1 MTLEEV
7 RKQIDVVDKQIKS
20 LFKERMMLADQVARV
35 KAESED
41 AIYKPDRE
49 EAIITK
55 LTGDVD
61 DSIKK
66 EYTALIKRIMEVSRK
81 YQYGRT
87 LELRNCLDVSFV
99 TEEPKVKKLAMLK
112 HELYICQGY
121 SRDLVNTVSDYEQV
135 MELIRKDEADAGM
148 GIFEDISYGVSDSLH
163 EALAM
168 NDLYIYRC
176 DEVLDEGHR
185 KKVVTFGKQLV
196 VLPEHNRL
204 KIVFVCKNK
213 SGSLASVLSMIS
225 DYGVNLT
232 EIHSVPFR
240 GGEWNYRFYVELN
253 GNLLQKEIQALVFQL
268 INETETF
275 KNLEAIFVNN
285 KFLYIREKRHD
296 RQISK
301 KNQRDKGTD
310 RCWTG
315 SDAFLCAGIYKE
327 DSI

>member
-7 RKQIDVVDKQIKS
+7 RKQIDMVDKQIKS

-55 LTGDVD
+55 L
-61 DSIKK
+61 
-66 EYTALIKRIMEVSRK
+66 
-81 YQYGRT
+81 
-87 LELRNCLDVSFV
+87 DVSFV
-99 TEEPKVKKLAMLK
+99 TEEPEVKKLAMLK

-163 EALAM
+163 EALTM
-168 NDLYIYRC
+168 NDFYIYRC

-240 GGEWNYRFYVELN
+240 GGEWNYRFYIELN

-275 KNLEAIFVNN
+275 KIL
-285 KFLYIREKRHD
+285 
-296 RQISK
+296 
-301 KNQRDKGTD
+301 
-310 RCWTG
+310 G
-315 SDAFLCAGIYKE
+315 SYFCE
-327 DSI
+327 Q

>member
-1 MTLEEV
+1 MPKGAGEMTLEEV
-7 RKQIDVVDKQIKS
+7 RKQIDMVDKQIKS

-99 TEEPKVKKLAMLK
+99 TEEPEVKKLAMLK

-240 GGEWNYRFYVELN
+240 GGEWNYRFYIELN

-275 KNLEAIFVNN
+275 KIL
-285 KFLYIREKRHD
+285 
-296 RQISK
+296 
-301 KNQRDKGTD
+301 
-310 RCWTG
+310 G
-315 SDAFLCAGIYKE
+315 SYYCE
-327 DSI
+327 Q

>member
-240 GGEWNYRFYVELN
+240 G
-253 GNLLQKEIQALVFQL
+253 
-268 INETETF
+268 
-275 KNLEAIFVNN
+275 
-285 KFLYIREKRHD
+285 D
-296 RQISK
+296 RKSVV
-301 KNQRDKGTD
+301 
-310 RCWTG
+310 
-315 SDAFLCAGIYKE
+315 
-327 DSI
+327 

>member
-1 MTLEEV
+1 MPKGAGEMTLEEV

-20 LFKERMMLADQVARV
+20 LFKERMILADQVARV

-87 LELRNCLDVSFV
+87 LELRNCLNVSFV

-168 NDLYIYRC
+168 NDLYIYTAALTSSSRR
-176 DEVLDEGHR
+176 LRNPRLFSPR
-185 KKVVTFGKQLV
+185 KSSRRGAASTSSCMSGF
-196 VLPEHNRL
+196 
-204 KIVFVCKNK
+204 FV
-213 SGSLASVLSMIS
+213 SRM
-225 DYGVNLT
+225 
-232 EIHSVPFR
+232 R
-240 GGEWNYRFYVELN
+240 N
-253 GNLLQKEIQALVFQL
+253 G
-268 INETETF
+268 
-275 KNLEAIFVNN
+275 FV
-285 KFLYIREKRHD
+285 
-296 RQISK
+296 
-301 KNQRDKGTD
+301 
-310 RCWTG
+310 
-315 SDAFLCAGIYKE
+315 
-327 DSI
+327 